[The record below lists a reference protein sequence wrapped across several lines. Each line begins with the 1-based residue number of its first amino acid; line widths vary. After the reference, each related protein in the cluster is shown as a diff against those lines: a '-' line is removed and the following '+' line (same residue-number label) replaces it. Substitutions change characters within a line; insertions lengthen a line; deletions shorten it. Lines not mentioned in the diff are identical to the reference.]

1 MQVEVCLSRPC
12 VMGWT
17 GGADEGTSMNLW
29 RCLPLLRAGVCLI
42 WYILVRG
49 LVFGLG
55 SGFPFD
61 NDKYVSKI
69 GNDEV
74 FFFSFSHPSFAMA
87 FLAFDVTVSHIA
99 RFNSRVPV
107 ALRFFTRPP
116 E

>member
-1 MQVEVCLSRPC
+1 MPFSSFDSID
-12 VMGWT
+12 WT
-17 GGADEGTSMNLW
+17 GGADEGTSMNPGVL
-29 RCLPLLRAGVCLI
+29 CLFFCERASVLF

-55 SGFPFD
+55 SGIPFD

-74 FFFSFSHPSFAMA
+74 FISCFSHPSFAMA

-99 RFNSRVPV
+99 RFNSRVLV
-107 ALRFFTRPP
+107 ALRFVPRSS